1 MTYIFD
7 YISHFGYN
15 GAMENFGI
23 KKARWRETWRCISS
37 GLSTGYCY
45 AEL

>member
-15 GAMENFGI
+15 GAMKNLGK

-37 GLSTGYCY
+37 GLSIGLQY